1 MEEKT
6 LQEIIRVNIVFY
18 REKSGM
24 NQLQFGLALGYPED
38 NAQSRVSR
46 YETGNRSPSKQTLQ
60 KMAHVLHITVEQLT
74 SRFRN
79 VEPAVLRAG
88 RSVPLISWVQAG
100 HWHEPEDHFRPGEG
114 EGEPVPSSTKDEN
127 AFALRVVG
135 NSMEPEFREGDIII
149 VSPNTEP
156 VTGDFVVAKVGGEV
170 TFKQLHIFLNKLVLK
185 PLNEAYEPIEIGRS
199 DQVEVRIIGKVI
211 EKVKRY

>member
-1 MEEKT
+1 
-6 LQEIIRVNIVFY
+6 
-18 REKSGM
+18 M

-74 SRFRN
+74 SRFGN
-79 VEPAVLRAG
+79 VEPAVLRSG
-88 RSVPLISWVQAG
+88 RAVPLISWVQAG
-100 HWHEPEDHFRPGEG
+100 QWHEPEDHFRPGEG

-135 NSMEPEFREGDIII
+135 SSMEPEFKEGDIII

-185 PLNEAYEPIEIGRS
+185 PLNEAYEPVEIGRS
-199 DQVEVRIIGKVI
+199 DEVEVRIIGKVI

>member
-1 MEEKT
+1 MEEQT
-6 LQEIIRVNIVFY
+6 LQEIIRKNIAFY

-24 NQLQFGLALGYPED
+24 NQYQLGVALGYPEE

-60 KMAHVLHITVEQLT
+60 KMARVLHVTVEQLT
-74 SRFRN
+74 TSYRS
-79 VEPAVLRAG
+79 VEPAVLRTG

-127 AFALRVVG
+127 AFALRVIG
-135 NSMEPEFREGDIII
+135 TSMEPEFREGDIII

-156 VTGDFVVAKVGGEV
+156 VNGDFVIAKIDGEV
-170 TFKQLHIFLNKLVLK
+170 TFKQLHIYLNKLVLK
-185 PLNEAYEPIEIGRS
+185 PLNEAFDPIEIDRS
-199 DQVEVRIIGKVI
+199 EGVEVRIIGKVI

>member
-1 MEEKT
+1 MKEKS
-6 LQEIIRVNIVFY
+6 LEEIIQENLMFY

-24 NQLQFGLALGYPED
+24 NQLQFGLALGYREES
-38 NAQSRVSR
+38 AQSRISR

-60 KMAHVLHITVEQLT
+60 KMAKILQVTVEQLT

-79 VEPAVLRAG
+79 VEPAVLKTGRA
-88 RSVPLISWVQAG
+88 VPLISWVQAG

-127 AFALRVVG
+127 AFALRVIG
-135 NSMEPEFREGDIII
+135 DSMEPEFREGDIVI
-149 VSPNTEP
+149 VSPNSEP
-156 VTGDFVVAKVGGEV
+156 VTGDFVIAKVAGEV
-170 TFKQLHIFLNKLVLK
+170 TFKQLHIYLNKLVLK
-185 PLNEAYEPIEIGRS
+185 PLNDAYEPIEIARNEG
-199 DQVEVRIIGKVI
+199 VEVRIIGKVV

>member
-1 MEEKT
+1 MEEKS
-6 LQEIIRVNIVFY
+6 LQDIIRGNIAFY

-46 YETGNRSPSKQTLQ
+46 YETGNRSPSKQTIE
-60 KMAHVLHITVEQLT
+60 KMARVLHVSVEQLT

-79 VEPAVLRAG
+79 VEPAVMRAG
-88 RSVPLISWVQAG
+88 RAVPLISWVQAG
-100 HWHEPEDHFRPGEG
+100 HWHEPEDQFRPGEG

-127 AFALRVVG
+127 AFALRVIG
-135 NSMEPEFREGDIII
+135 ASMEPEFREGDIII

-156 VTGDFVVAKVGGEV
+156 VTGDFVIAKVADEV
-170 TFKQLHIFLNKLVLK
+170 TFKQLHIYLNKLVLK
-185 PLNEAYEPIEIGRS
+185 PLNEAFEPIEIARS
-199 DQVEVRIIGKVI
+199 EGVEVRIIGKVI

>member
-1 MEEKT
+1 MEEET
-6 LQEIIRVNIVFY
+6 LQEIIRKNIAYY
-18 REKSGM
+18 REKSEM
-24 NQLQFGLALGYPED
+24 NQYQLGVALGYPEE

-60 KMAHVLHITVEQLT
+60 KLARVLHVTVEQLT
-74 SRFRN
+74 TSYRS
-79 VEPAVLRAG
+79 VEPAILRTG

-127 AFALRVVG
+127 AFALRVIG
-135 NSMEPEFREGDIII
+135 TSMEPEFREGDIII

-156 VTGDFVVAKVGGEV
+156 VNGDFVIAKVGGEV
-170 TFKQLHIFLNKLVLK
+170 TFKQLHIYLNKLVLK
-185 PLNEAYEPIEIGRS
+185 PLNEAYDPVEIDRS
-199 DQVEVRIIGKVI
+199 EGVEVRIIGKVV